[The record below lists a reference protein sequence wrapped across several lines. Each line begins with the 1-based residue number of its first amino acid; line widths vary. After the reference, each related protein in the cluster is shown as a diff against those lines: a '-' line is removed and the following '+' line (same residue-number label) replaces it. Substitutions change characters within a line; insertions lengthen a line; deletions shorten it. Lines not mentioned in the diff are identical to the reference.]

1 MSAQTKSIVKNSSI
15 TKVISSQ
22 FPRLNKESFLETAI
36 EKTYVDTFLPI
47 NNYDNDNFVEFRLPA
62 SISVYTDLSQL
73 ILQFHIIPKKKIKV
87 GENWSQL
94 QDKSLVI
101 ILIF

>member
-47 NNYDNDNFVEFRLPA
+47 NSYDNDNFVEFRLPA

-73 ILQFHIIPKKKIKV
+73 ILQFHIIPKKKLKLV
-87 GENWSQL
+87 KHGHKCKTL
-94 QDKSLVI
+94 SLEI
-101 ILIF
+101 ILIS

>member
-1 MSAQTKSIVKNSSI
+1 MSIQFFQIYKVNLKKMSAQTKSIVKNSSI

-47 NNYDNDNFVEFRLPA
+47 NNYDNDNFF
-62 SISVYTDLSQL
+62 
-73 ILQFHIIPKKKIKV
+73 
-87 GENWSQL
+87 
-94 QDKSLVI
+94 
-101 ILIF
+101 